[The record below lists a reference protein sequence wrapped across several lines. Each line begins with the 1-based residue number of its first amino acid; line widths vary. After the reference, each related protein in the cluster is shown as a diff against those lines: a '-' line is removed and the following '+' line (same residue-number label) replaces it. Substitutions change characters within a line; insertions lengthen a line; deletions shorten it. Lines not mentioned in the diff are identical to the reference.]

1 MGIEEV
7 LRSTIPMLNS
17 LHILASEAETMCAV
31 KKNLTAVI
39 SAIEKARKEG
49 ETNDDHNGQGENV

>member
-39 SAIEKARKEG
+39 SAIEKARKES